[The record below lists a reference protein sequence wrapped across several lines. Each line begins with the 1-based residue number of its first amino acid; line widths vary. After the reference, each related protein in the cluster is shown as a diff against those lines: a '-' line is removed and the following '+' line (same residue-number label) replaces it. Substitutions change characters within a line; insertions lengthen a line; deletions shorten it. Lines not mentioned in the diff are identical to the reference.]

1 MGHNQSIER
10 SATAAKVF
18 AVFAAALLPL
28 GISALSNPKSK
39 PGLNQRSSSD
49 FSATDNISQQQAA
62 PSQPAQSADDPA
74 AWGSN
79 HIGKPI
85 PEYVHGDECLFCH
98 RNNIGITWQKNSH
111 GLTVC

>member
-1 MGHNQSIER
+1 MQSKSRIVG
-10 SATAAKVF
+10 SAAAAKMF
-18 AVFAAALLPL
+18 AIFAAVLLPL
-28 GISALSNPKSK
+28 SISALSNRKSK

-62 PSQPAQSADDPA
+62 PLQPAQSANDPG

-98 RNNIGITWQKNSH
+98 RNNIGSTWQKNA
-111 GLTVC
+111 